1 MKKTIWQP
9 LVIGIVFGLLA
20 GIAMV
25 SGLSFMLSS
34 SEASNVIGFYL
45 TLFLLS
51 AAIGGPLAG
60 AITST
65 ICVTFVVFF
74 GPPEMKEVLSD
85 PIILWTNIFVTGMLV
100 ALMGVAYRI
109 IFERVK
115 MPARLLP
122 WAGIVIAYYIISGPI
137 NLSIQFYLH
146 GEAGILSAILSN
158 YRTYIPQALFDIFF
172 TSLIFIALP
181 SSYTRPRWYE
191 SKHMPDRSGKI
202 QDE

>member
-1 MKKTIWQP
+1 MKRTIWQP
-9 LVIGIVFGLLA
+9 VVLGIAFGLLA

-25 SGLSFMLSS
+25 SGLSFLLSS
-34 SEASNVIGFYL
+34 TEASNAIGFYL

-65 ICVTFVVFF
+65 ICVTFVALF

-85 PIILWTNIFVTGMLV
+85 PINLWSNMIVTGMLV
-100 ALMGVAYRI
+100 ALMGLAYRM
-109 IFERVK
+109 IFEHVK

-137 NLSIQFYLH
+137 NLSIQFFFH
-146 GEAGILSAILSN
+146 GEAGILSAILSS

-172 TSLIFIALP
+172 TSLVFIALP
-181 SSYTRPRWYE
+181 SSYTHPRWYE
-191 SKHMPDRSGKI
+191 SMKAPNRKI
-202 QDE
+202 QDK